1 MTSSIRSPEPDV
13 DALLAALPPRI
24 ADVPARWAAQAPERP
39 ALIDDARRLSYAEL
53 ARAVDA
59 VASRL

>member
-1 MTSSIRSPEPDV
+1 MTSSIRSSEPDV

-39 ALIDDARRLSYAEL
+39 AL
-53 ARAVDA
+53 
-59 VASRL
+59 